1 MTNITNNLLS
11 VSKRIAEAA
20 QACGRDPGEIRLL
33 AVSKRHPAAAVIQ
46 AWDAGQKDFGENFLQ
61 EALTKMTEL
70 SHLPLNWHFI
80 GRVQSNKTRQIAEQF
95 QWVHTVDRLKIAQR
109 LSEQR
114 PESLPVLNVCIQVNV
129 GDPDHKAGAPC
140 EQVAELARQISA
152 LPRLRLRGLMCLPP
166 ESEDM
171 TVQRGYFHILS
182 KLRQELDRLGI
193 KMDTLSMGMSG
204 DLEAAIAEGAT
215 MVRIGTA
222 VFGQRMAT
230 QDKGITSDG

>member
-1 MTNITNNLLS
+1 MTNITNNLLG

-20 QACGRDPGEIRLL
+20 QACGREPGEIRLL
-33 AVSKRHPAAAVIQ
+33 AVSKRHPATAIVQ

-70 SHLPLNWHFI
+70 GHLPLSWHFI
-80 GRVQSNKTRQIAEQF
+80 GRIQSNKTRQIAEQF

-114 PESLPVLNVCIQVNV
+114 PESLPALNVCIQVNV

-140 EQVAELARQISA
+140 EQVAELAGQINA

-166 ESEDM
+166 ESEDL
-171 TVQRGYFHILS
+171 TVQRGYFNILS
-182 KLRQELDRLGI
+182 GLRRELDRLGI

-230 QDKGITSDG
+230 QDGG